1 MALVQDNQD
10 PGVQDNLDPN
20 EGAVDDNT
28 STGVTD
34 QGTVVDKADIG
45 TGAWKSG
52 IDKDLAGSPTL
63 QKFKDSPEGLN
74 NLAKSYENM
83 QKLMGHEKVPIPK
96 GPDEIEGQNAWNKAL
111 GIPDKAEGY
120 GLADAKVP
128 DSMKEITFDKNR
140 FAEIAHSFKLTPSQ
154 TKGLWGAYQQESLN
168 DYGKALESHKADMAK
183 VVNQLKSEWGDA
195 YDGNVE
201 LGQMVINKFSDDKE
215 TADYITAVLAKEPK
229 AIKFLSKIGEQF
241 AENKI
246 GEFSYKRFSL
256 SPEQAQAE
264 IDSILKDKKHP
275 YNDQAASDAEHT
287 AAIDYVNSLYATVN
301 RAKG

>member
-1 MALVQDNQD
+1 MAEDNLDPVVDNQD
-10 PGVQDNLDPN
+10 PEVEAP
-20 EGAVDDNT
+20 ET
-28 STGVTD
+28 TTD
-34 QGTVVDKADIG
+34 VGTQATKVIG
-45 TGAWKSG
+45 TGSWKSG
-52 IDKDLAGSPTL
+52 LEGDIAKSPLLA
-63 QKFKDSPEGLN
+63 KFQDTPEGLN
-74 NLAKSYENM
+74 NAFKSHAGLEKM
-83 QKLMGHEKVPIPK
+83 LGHEKVPIPK
-96 GPDEIEGQNAWNKAL
+96 GPDDIEGWNIFSKAL

-120 GLADAKVP
+120 GLADAQVP

-140 FAEIAHSFKLTPSQ
+140 FAEIAHAHKLTPAQ
-154 TKGLWGAYQQESLN
+154 TKGLWSAYQQESLS

-183 VVNQLKSEWGDA
+183 VVNQLKGEWGDA

-229 AIKFLSKIGEQF
+229 AIKFLAKIGEQF

-256 SPEQAQAE
+256 SPEQAQGE

-275 YNDQAASDAEHT
+275 YNDVAASDAEHA
-287 AAIDYVNSLYATVN
+287 AAIDYVNSLYQTIN
-301 RAKG
+301 RAKQ